1 MNIELIRSAR
11 RITENAMIMGC
22 FFTGKMIP
30 GICRISHP
38 L

>member
-11 RITENAMIMGC
+11 RIAKNAMIMSR
-22 FFTGKMIP
+22 FFTGKIIP

-38 L
+38 P